1 MLWGGGHIAHHVWRR
16 VILPSDL
23 ARSFSTIC
31 AHYHYRV
38 IHHAITYIY
47 IYVRDLSPSGKGNSR
62 LTKLL
67 GRLSYEKIQRYNNS
81 PLYVMQDGRHNG
93 FPLKISLVISH
104 PFSSG
109 INIQGSIAYLPTF
122 KFQKEEQM
130 REKNLK
136 RGTFLNFL
144 YITIQRLLQKQEHMI
159 KSFSFLLRKEEL
171 FLQKRNSW
179 QVWHG
184 LL

>member
-1 MLWGGGHIAHHVWRR
+1 MG
-16 VILPSDL
+16 
-23 ARSFSTIC
+23 
-31 AHYHYRV
+31 
-38 IHHAITYIY
+38 
-47 IYVRDLSPSGKGNSR
+47 
-62 LTKLL
+62 
-67 GRLSYEKIQRYNNS
+67 
-81 PLYVMQDGRHNG
+81 
-93 FPLKISLVISH
+93 
-104 PFSSG
+104 
-109 INIQGSIAYLPTF
+109 YLPTF

-179 QVWHG
+179 QVCHG
-184 LL
+184 VGQGATAPLKVSRKGKMKKYGVFSCNKVIKNNIFVILNKEIHDL